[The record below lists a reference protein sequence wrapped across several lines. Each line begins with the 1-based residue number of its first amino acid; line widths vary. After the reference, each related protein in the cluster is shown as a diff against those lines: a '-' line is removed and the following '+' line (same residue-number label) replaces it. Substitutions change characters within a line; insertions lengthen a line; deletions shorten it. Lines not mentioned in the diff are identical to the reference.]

1 MANKGGR
8 KPNRIPVRFVG
19 DEEEAKPA
27 AGTPDES
34 PTPEE
39 LGRQSS
45 YDDSTEMGQRI
56 ETGETGESDTAGG
69 PDPSELP
76 RSRNNQDTTASHTEP
91 EGKGGGGA
99 SGTAQEPPRNAAAGA
114 GPQVAE
120 LIATRAE
127 LRRVE
132 GELKKLSD
140 ERQEMNDR
148 LARRQ
153 AEFDN
158 FRKRTLK
165 QQSHAVELAA
175 QPVVARLLEVL
186 DDFDLALMSAEQQ
199 PDFEKFRKGVELV
212 YAKLRDALRAEG
224 LERMQAEG
232 TPFDPEQHE
241 ALMQTGE
248 GEGELTVADVLRP
261 GYTLKGRVIR
271 PAGVRVHK
279 G

>member
-1 MANKGGR
+1 MTGPGEDREETAGERGEAV
-8 KPNRIPVRFVG
+8 PAQPVIP
-19 DEEEAKPA
+19 EPA
-27 AGTPDES
+27 ADPAVDAS
-34 PTPEE
+34 DVPEDVPE
-39 LGRQSS
+39 NA
-45 YDDSTEMGQRI
+45 TV
-56 ETGETGESDTAGG
+56 GESDL
-69 PDPSELP
+69 E
-76 RSRNNQDTTASHTEP
+76 R
-91 EGKGGGGA
+91 
-99 SGTAQEPPRNAAAGA
+99 AQREAA
-114 GPQVAE
+114 E
-120 LIATRAE
+120 YLDH
-127 LRRVE
+127 LRR
-132 GELKKLSD
+132 L
-140 ERQEMNDR
+140 
-148 LARRQ
+148 Q

-224 LERMQAEG
+224 LERIQAEG
-232 TPFDPEQHE
+232 KPFDPEQHE